1 MTLMFGLSC
10 ANSTWDGAQKQE
22 KEIKNKARQ
31 LHLSLCADCSV
42 SSYLLMSERTK

>member
-1 MTLMFGLSC
+1 MTLVFGLSYV
-10 ANSTWDGAQKQE
+10 NSTWDGAQKQE

-42 SSYLLMSERTK
+42 SSH